1 MEKKNLENFKRQ
13 NKPRNFSQEKIKWQ
27 KKNLENF
34 KRQNKPRNFSQE
46 KFKWQKQPQKF

>member
-1 MEKKNLENFKRQ
+1 ME
-13 NKPRNFSQEKIKWQ
+13 